1 MEIEFT
7 EGPAVRCAPADVRFV
22 AVKVEPY
29 PDRQRLKL
37 SYEVTPFLERPSV
50 EIRMLDPQGADLG
63 SITIIDIVVPHF
75 SLTAHLRSEV
85 PQAMAVRVVS
95 TLGYDSLPEVDR
107 HEIVVDL
114 PAGSSPPQ
122 P

>member
-1 MEIEFT
+1 MQIEFT
-7 EGPAVRCAPADVRFV
+7 EGPGVPCAPADVRFV

-37 SYEVTPFLERPSV
+37 SYEVSPFLERPSV
-50 EIRMLDPQGADLG
+50 EIRLLDPQGADLG
-63 SITIIDIVVPHF
+63 SITIIDIVVPRF

-85 PQAMAVRVVS
+85 PQAIPVRVVS
-95 TLGYDSLPEVDR
+95 ILGYDSLPEVDR

-114 PAGSSPPQ
+114 PADGSPP
-122 P
+122 PP